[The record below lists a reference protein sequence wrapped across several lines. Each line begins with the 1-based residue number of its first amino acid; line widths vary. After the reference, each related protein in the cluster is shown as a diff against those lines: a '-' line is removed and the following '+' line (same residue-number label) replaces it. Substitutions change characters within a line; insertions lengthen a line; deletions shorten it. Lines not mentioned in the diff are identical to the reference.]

1 MASVI
6 TGRRTLASA
15 ALLGLAA
22 CGSNSAGSDQAS
34 PLAAPP
40 PHART
45 ASAAPRP
52 LVVEHGRPARSPA
65 KPPVARRFQLDLVD
79 ASRSTPL
86 GAADPI
92 ATDRTVPT
100 AVYLPPSTNPAP
112 LIVLAHGFVG
122 HPDKFTELARVWADS
137 GYVVAVPRF
146 PLSNDRVADPVVTD
160 IEGQAGDVSFVI
172 DEMLARNEGNGR
184 LAGRID
190 PQRIGLFGLSLGSLT
205 VWNTVLGDCCGDD
218 RIDAL
223 IQSDG
228 FFPFPD
234 ALLTTVPFPVMF
246 AHSDTDTAFDYGLVR
261 DEYATIG
268 DSAVMLTL
276 HDALHATVGENTD
289 TPADSAY
296 QDATTVFWDR
306 TLGATPDEP
315 YPAGVDVPGV
325 TTLEADGVA
334 SAGGLPS
341 TR

>member
-1 MASVI
+1 M
-6 TGRRTLASA
+6 
-15 ALLGLAA
+15 
-22 CGSNSAGSDQAS
+22 
-34 PLAAPP
+34 
-40 PHART
+40 
-45 ASAAPRP
+45 
-52 LVVEHGRPARSPA
+52 
-65 KPPVARRFQLDLVD
+65 
-79 ASRSTPL
+79 
-86 GAADPI
+86 
-92 ATDRTVPT
+92 PT
-100 AVYLPPSTNPAP
+100 AVYLPPTTNPAP
-112 LIVLAHGFVG
+112 LIVLAHGFGG
-122 HPDKFTELARVWADS
+122 HPDKFTELARGWANS

-146 PLSNDRVADPVVTD
+146 PLSNDRIPNPVVTD

-190 PQRIGLFGLSLGSLT
+190 PERIGLFGLSLGSLT

-234 ALLTTVPFPVMF
+234 ALLSTVPFPVMF

-261 DEYATIG
+261 DEYETIG

-289 TPADSAY
+289 TPADTAY

-306 TLGATPDEP
+306 TLGGTPDEA

-325 TTLEADGVA
+325 TTLEADGVS
-334 SAGGLPS
+334 SAADLPS